1 MEAITN
7 ILIKM
12 AQNNKFIQWLVIAG
26 CFTCGLVY
34 IQHLTIDSQKKLSEG
49 LQKAVEAQVICQD
62 ELRALRSDL
71 KAVEIEMAKMKAK

>member
-1 MEAITN
+1 METLIN

-12 AQNNKFIQWLVIAG
+12 TQNNKFMQWLVIAA

-62 ELRALRSDL
+62 ELRSLRSDL
-71 KAVEIEMAKMKAK
+71 KDGGD